1 VNEADRLLRLY
12 ILRHAKSSWALP
24 GITDFNRGLNDR
36 GSKDLAKIANLM
48 ITKPYI
54 PEQIYCSSAVRTSKT
69 IEGIRSEIQN
79 SEHHKNAPPKM
90 PVEYIENLYSGTID
104 NYLNVIKT
112 HNDNNQSVMLVGH
125 NPTCH
130 SLTSRL
136 IADGR
141 KKALAALSFNFPT
154 GALAVI
160 DIESDNWADIEERSG
175 YLQDFVLPR
184 KLPVK

>member
-1 VNEADRLLRLY
+1 MNEASGLLRLY

-36 GSKDLAKIANLM
+36 GSKDLAKIAKMM
-48 ITKPYI
+48 IAKSYI
-54 PEQIYCSSAVRTSKT
+54 PGQIYCSSAVRTSMT
-69 IEGIRSEIQN
+69 IEGIKREIQN
-79 SEHHKNAPPKM
+79 SEHHENTPPRM
-90 PVEYIENLYSGTID
+90 PVEHIENLYSGTID

-112 HNDNNQSVMLVGH
+112 HSDDNQSLMLVGH

-130 SLTSRL
+130 SLTSQL

-160 DIESDNWADIEERSG
+160 DIESESWAGIEEQSG
-175 YLQDFVLPR
+175 YLRDFVLPR

>member
-1 VNEADRLLRLY
+1 MNEANGLLRLY

-36 GSKDLAKIANLM
+36 GSKDLAKIAKLM
-48 ITKPYI
+48 VSKSYI
-54 PEQIYCSSAVRTSKT
+54 PEQIYCSSAVRTSRT
-69 IEGIRSEIQN
+69 IEGIRNEIQN
-79 SEHHKNAPPKM
+79 SQHHKNPPPRM

-104 NYLNVIKT
+104 NYLNVIKK
-112 HNDNNQSVMLVGH
+112 HNNDNQSLMLVGH

-136 IADGR
+136 IADG
-141 KKALAALSFNFPT
+141 KKRAIAALSYNFPT

-160 DIESDNWADIEERSG
+160 DIESDSWADTEEKSG

-184 KLPVK
+184 NLPTK